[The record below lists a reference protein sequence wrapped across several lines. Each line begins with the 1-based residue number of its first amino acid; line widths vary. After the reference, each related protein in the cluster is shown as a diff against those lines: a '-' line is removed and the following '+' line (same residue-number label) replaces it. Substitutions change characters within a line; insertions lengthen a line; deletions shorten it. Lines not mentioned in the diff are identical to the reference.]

1 MRQTRSGGL
10 FDAQSRQERRDERLG
25 LELINK
31 RAGRVEKN
39 TLGEFAMD
47 GVINPLDNLM
57 VKHAKL
63 IGYVALESC
72 HNTVFHF
79 IETVKVRGQAR
90 NLVSGDIS
98 HYFQNSVEKKPLIS
112 GVVSGFFGAVAGAF
126 TFLSIHDL
134 LTI

>member
-1 MRQTRSGGL
+1 M
-10 FDAQSRQERRDERLG
+10 
-25 LELINK
+25 
-31 RAGRVEKN
+31 
-39 TLGEFAMD
+39 
-47 GVINPLDNLM
+47 DNLM

-63 IGYVALESC
+63 MGYVALESV

-98 HYFQNSVEKKPLIS
+98 HYFQNQVEKKPLIS
-112 GVVSGFFGAVAGAF
+112 GVVSGFFGAAAGAF
-126 TFLSIHDL
+126 TFLSIHDI

>member
-1 MRQTRSGGL
+1 M
-10 FDAQSRQERRDERLG
+10 G

-31 RAGRVEKN
+31 RAERVERN
-39 TLGEFAMD
+39 TLQEFAT
-47 GVINPLDNLM
+47 GGINPMDNLM

-63 IGYVALESC
+63 MGYVALESV

-98 HYFQNSVEKKPLIS
+98 HYF
-112 GVVSGFFGAVAGAF
+112 
-126 TFLSIHDL
+126 
-134 LTI
+134 